1 MFGTKRLAKRS
12 IVGTKVCA
20 PGQDG
25 RFYAGV
31 INSTKTGPRDEDL
44 YVIKFDDGILRTY
57 DEKNIYGGGFQSI
70 TSCQLPEGQQV
81 YITYNGRELC
91 GTVDSHD
98 DDNQVLISCILP
110 DSTTIQIQRRLEEVR
125 LLRSRKSA
133 RLLDQDKDYCRL
145 ADVHSESKRRAVSS
159 SIDVPA
165 KQRRGSEEIMDEE
178 QAAMVLTS
186 LSCSPK
192 LSSSYQDNSGSVS
205 SGVFSMPSESP
216 PSLLSTS
223 APPNLQDD
231 MIDTMSSSSNEED
244 EMKGTR
250 TVFQCTWR
258 NCEKIMS
265 TRIMIEKH
273 IRQEHLG
280 RGADE
285 DWSDHEEDFYYNEI
299 EVSVDTVT
307 DQLADMHTYSTS
319 PPSSFVEQSRIFIQD
334 HDYQRKDH
342 PIRPSKSPR
351 SSNTHLASSFPTSG
365 YQNGNSGLSRS
376 YTWGSNSKPYKSL
389 YSTAKLLPMHKKS
402 RSDVKKCRKVYG
414 MENRDMWCTQ
424 CKWKKACSRFTD

>member
-44 YVIKFDDGILRTY
+44 YVIKFDDGMLRTF

-98 DDNQVLISCILP
+98 DDNQVLISCNLP
-110 DSTTIQIQRRLEEVR
+110 DSSTIQVQRRLEEVR

-165 KQRRGSEEIMDEE
+165 KQR
-178 QAAMVLTS
+178 
-186 LSCSPK
+186 
-192 LSSSYQDNSGSVS
+192 
-205 SGVFSMPSESP
+205 
-216 PSLLSTS
+216 
-223 APPNLQDD
+223 
-231 MIDTMSSSSNEED
+231 
-244 EMKGTR
+244 
-250 TVFQCTWR
+250 
-258 NCEKIMS
+258 
-265 TRIMIEKH
+265 
-273 IRQEHLG
+273 
-280 RGADE
+280 
-285 DWSDHEEDFYYNEI
+285 
-299 EVSVDTVT
+299 
-307 DQLADMHTYSTS
+307 
-319 PPSSFVEQSRIFIQD
+319 
-334 HDYQRKDH
+334 
-342 PIRPSKSPR
+342 
-351 SSNTHLASSFPTSG
+351 
-365 YQNGNSGLSRS
+365 
-376 YTWGSNSKPYKSL
+376 
-389 YSTAKLLPMHKKS
+389 
-402 RSDVKKCRKVYG
+402 
-414 MENRDMWCTQ
+414 
-424 CKWKKACSRFTD
+424 